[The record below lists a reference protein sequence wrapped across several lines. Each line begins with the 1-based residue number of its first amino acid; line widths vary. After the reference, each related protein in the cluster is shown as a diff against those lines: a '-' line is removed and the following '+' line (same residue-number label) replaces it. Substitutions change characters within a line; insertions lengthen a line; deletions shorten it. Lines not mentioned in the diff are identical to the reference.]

1 MKLNLMPP
9 FIFQAL
15 RVVVFT
21 YSNKYI
27 GCSTTA
33 ARVNGMVYKMY
44 DLETV
49 ALRNRR
55 QGYR

>member
-1 MKLNLMPP
+1 MPP

-27 GCSTTA
+27 GCSTIA

-49 ALRNRR
+49 ALTNRR